1 LPNIIAIVGRPNVGK
16 STLFNRLIEKKKAIM
31 DNVSGVTRDRHYGSA
46 QWAGRHFTVIDT
58 GGYVSGSDDIFES
71 EIRKQVELAIEE
83 SSVILFMVDAS
94 EGITPL
100 DEEFAN
106 YLRKTSRP
114 VVIIANKAD
123 NHKLILAAN
132 EFYALGLEG
141 EVFPVS
147 SVSGSGTGELLDKAI
162 SYLRED
168 PSEEREDIPRL
179 AILGRPNA
187 GKSSFLNVLLG
198 TDRSIVTDI
207 PGTTRDSIDTRY
219 DLFGKDFII
228 TDTAGIRKR
237 SRVKD
242 DIEFYSVMR
251 SLRSLEDCDVCMVM
265 VDATRGFESQ
275 DMNLIALAD
284 RNKKGVLIMVNKWDL
299 VEKDSK
305 TAREYEK
312 KIKNKIAPFD
322 YVPIFFTS
330 VTEKKRIF
338 QSIEMAVKIFE
349 NRKQKISTSKL
360 NNTLLPLIEKQPP
373 PAVKGKYIR
382 IKYITQLPSRTPV
395 FAFFCNLPQYIKP
408 AYERFL
414 IKTIRQHYDFTGVP
428 VKVVFRKK

>member
-1 LPNIIAIVGRPNVGK
+1 MINKYKHKDVDWIDLENPTPDEVREVVDKYNIDPIVGNELLSPTLRPHVDRYSDYIYMILHFPVAYDTDGK
-16 STLFNRLIEKKKAIM
+16 S
-31 DNVSGVTRDRHYGSA
+31 H
-46 QWAGRHFTVIDT
+46 
-58 GGYVSGSDDIFES
+58 
-71 EIRKQVELAIEE
+71 EIKEIEE
-83 SSVILFMVDAS
+83 VD
-94 EGITPL
+94 
-100 DEEFAN
+100 F
-106 YLRKTSRP
+106 
-114 VVIIANKAD
+114 II
-123 NHKLILAAN
+123 
-132 EFYALGLEG
+132 
-141 EVFPVS
+141 
-147 SVSGSGTGELLDKAI
+147 
-162 SYLRED
+162 
-168 PSEEREDIPRL
+168 
-179 AILGRPNA
+179 
-187 GKSSFLNVLLG
+187 
-198 TDRSIVTDI
+198 
-207 PGTTRDSIDTRY
+207 
-219 DLFGKDFII
+219 GKDFII